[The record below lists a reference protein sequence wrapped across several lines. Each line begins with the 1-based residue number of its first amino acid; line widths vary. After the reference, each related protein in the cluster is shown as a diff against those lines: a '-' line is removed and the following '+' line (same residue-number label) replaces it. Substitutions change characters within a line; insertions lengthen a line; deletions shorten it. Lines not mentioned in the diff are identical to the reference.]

1 MYNKYEVYNYMYI
14 EQIRLW
20 DQLVYR
26 KLKDKEY
33 VIISV
38 KESYFGNIILL
49 VEQRFMEIYIL

>member
-33 VIISV
+33 VNISV
-38 KESYFGNIILL
+38 KESYFGNMILL
-49 VEQRFMEIYIL
+49 VEQRFTEIYIL

>member
-38 KESYFGNIILL
+38 KESYFGNMILL
-49 VEQRFMEIYIL
+49 VEQRFTEIYIL

>member
-38 KESYFGNIILL
+38 KESYFGNMILL